1 MNKEVLSPLDRRR
14 HELGAY
20 LRTRRERLAPSDV
33 GIAPG
38 FRRRTPGLRREE
50 VALLSGVGAT
60 WYTWL
65 EQGRDVHPSVEVLNA
80 IAAALRLDPAEK
92 QHLFVLADRPVPE
105 PQRSAEECVE
115 EPLLRTLNSLV
126 GQPAYIMGRRWDVL
140 AWNRAAEVV
149 FADYGALEGDAR
161 NIMHL
166 MFTDPRHRKMIV
178 EWDVLA
184 HAALGLFR
192 SDSAKYLGDPSFE
205 RLIAELTRRSPEF
218 RQWWPQ
224 HEVLKKLSGVKRLN
238 HPRAGAM
245 AFEHMSF
252 AIDDGSDMKLIVYT
266 PLALENTVAK
276 LERLLRATTEKK
288 SA

>member
-92 QHLFVLADRPVPE
+92 QHLFVLADRPRARAATLRRGVRRGTALAHSQQFGRPARLHHGAAMGCARLE
-105 PQRSAEECVE
+105 PRGRSRVRRLRRARRRCAQHHASDVHRSAPSQNDSRVGRAGTRGAGPV
-115 EPLLRTLNSLV
+115 PLRQRQIS
-126 GQPAYIMGRRWDVL
+126 
-140 AWNRAAEVV
+140 
-149 FADYGALEGDAR
+149 
-161 NIMHL
+161 
-166 MFTDPRHRKMIV
+166 
-178 EWDVLA
+178 
-184 HAALGLFR
+184 
-192 SDSAKYLGDPSFE
+192 
-205 RLIAELTRRSPEF
+205 RRS
-218 RQWWPQ
+218 
-224 HEVLKKLSGVKRLN
+224 
-238 HPRAGAM
+238 
-245 AFEHMSF
+245 
-252 AIDDGSDMKLIVYT
+252 I
-266 PLALENTVAK
+266 
-276 LERLLRATTEKK
+276 LRALDRRAYAEESRVPPVVAATRGTEEAFRREASQS
-288 SA
+288 SARRRDGLRAYELRPSTMARI